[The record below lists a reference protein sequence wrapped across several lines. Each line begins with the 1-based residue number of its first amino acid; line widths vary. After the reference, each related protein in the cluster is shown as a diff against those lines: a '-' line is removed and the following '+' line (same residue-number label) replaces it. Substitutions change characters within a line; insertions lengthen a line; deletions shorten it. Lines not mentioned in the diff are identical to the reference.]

1 MFAPVFKRR
10 PVSRVA
16 LIVVLCVAVGVASMR
31 GAAESM
37 PPPAGVQA
45 NADARLDRFKTEL
58 LADVEGRRLFTQH
71 MVDSIFSFGELGFQ
85 ETETARYCVEI
96 LRKNGFTVEEGVAG
110 IPTQWIASWGS
121 GKPVISLGF
130 DIDGVPQG
138 SQKPGIAYHAP
149 VVEGAPGHGEGHS
162 AGAAVQ
168 ITAAL
173 AVKRVMER
181 EKLPGTIRIWPG
193 IAEEMLGTKE
203 YLVRDGRFK
212 DVDAAILAHVGTN
225 LETSWGVAAGN
236 GLVSVEYLFTGE
248 SAHSAGAPWR
258 GRSALDAVELMN
270 IGMNFKR
277 EHLRLAQRTHYV
289 ITDGGHQPNVVPPRA
304 SVWYYFRET
313 DYPHIKALWE
323 AGNATAKGAA
333 MMTNTEVTWRIL
345 GSAWPQHANKAL
357 AEAAYANMR
366 RVGLPTWTA
375 DDQTLARA
383 LQRELG
389 QPAVGIPTELSS
401 LSDALSE
408 SDLRGGGSNDFGHIM
423 HVVPSIR
430 LTFPGNIPN
439 LPGHNWANAITMATP
454 IAHKGATAG
463 AKAAALTIIDLVM
476 QPQVVKNAWDY
487 FNNVQMKNL
496 KYEHFI
502 GADDRPATWAN
513 RQTMDQY
520 RSEMRK
526 HYYDPTKYATYLDQL
541 GVKYPTVR

>member
-1 MFAPVFKRR
+1 M
-10 PVSRVA
+10 RV
-16 LIVVLCVAVGVASMR
+16 
-31 GAAESM
+31 AAESV
-37 PPPAGVQA
+37 PASPVAQA
-45 NADARLDRFKTEL
+45 GTDARLERFKTEL
-58 LADVEGRRLFTQH
+58 LADVENRKLFTQH

-85 ETETARYCVEI
+85 EIETARYCVEI
-96 LRKNGFTVEEGVAG
+96 LRKNGFAVEEGVAG

-138 SQKPGIAYHAP
+138 SQKPGVAYHAP
-149 VVEGAPGHGEGHS
+149 VVDGAPGHGEGHS

-173 AVKRVMER
+173 AVKTIMER

-193 IAEEMLGTKE
+193 IAEEMLATKE

-236 GLVSVEYLFTGE
+236 GLVSVEYEFKGE

-277 EHLRLAQRTHYV
+277 EHLRLSQRTHYV

-304 SVWYYFRET
+304 TVWYYFRET
-313 DYPHIKALWE
+313 DYPHIKALWD

-333 MMTNTEVTWRIL
+333 MMTHTEVTWRIL

-357 AEAAYANMR
+357 AEAAYANMQ
-366 RVGLPTWTA
+366 RVGLPAWSEA
-375 DDQTLARA
+375 DQTLAKA

-389 QPAVGIPTELSS
+389 QPAVGIPTELSK

-439 LPGHNWANAITMATP
+439 LPGHNWANAVTMATP

-463 AKAAALTIIDLVM
+463 AKAAALTVIDLVM
-476 QPQVVKNAWDY
+476 QPQIITNGWTY
-487 FNNVQMKNL
+487 FNTVQMKNL

-502 GADDRPATWAN
+502 GPADTPAIWAN
-513 RQTMDQY
+513 RETMQQY
-520 RSEMRK
+520 RAEMRK

-541 GVKYPTVR
+541 GVKYPTVK

>member
-1 MFAPVFKRR
+1 MKLSAVTPLVAILAIALAPAPGAQSAATSAQAADPRLEGFK
-10 PVSRVA
+10 
-16 LIVVLCVAVGVASMR
+16 
-31 GAAESM
+31 AEL
-37 PPPAGVQA
+37 V
-45 NADARLDRFKTEL
+45 
-58 LADVEGRRLFTQH
+58 ADVESRRLFTQH

-85 ETETARYCVEI
+85 EIETAKYCVDI

-138 SQKPGIAYHAP
+138 SQKPGVAYHAP
-149 VVEGAPGHGEGHS
+149 VVAGAPGHGEGHS

-193 IAEEMLGTKE
+193 IAEEMLATKE
-203 YLVRDGRFK
+203 YLVRDGRFR

-236 GLVSVEYLFTGE
+236 GLVSVEYTFTGE

-277 EHLRLAQRTHYV
+277 EHLRLSQRTHYV

-313 DYPHIKALWE
+313 DYPHIKALWD

-345 GSAWPQHANKAL
+345 GSAWPQHANRPM
-357 AEAAYANMR
+357 AEAAYANMK
-366 RVGLPTWTA
+366 RVGLPAWTE

-389 QPAVGIPTELSS
+389 QPAVGYP
-401 LSDALSE
+401 D
-408 SDLRGGGSNDFGHIM
+408 
-423 HVVPSIR
+423 
-430 LTFPGNIPN
+430 
-439 LPGHNWANAITMATP
+439 
-454 IAHKGATAG
+454 GAV
-463 AKAAALTIIDLVM
+463 AA
-476 QPQVVKNAWDY
+476 
-487 FNNVQMKNL
+487 
-496 KYEHFI
+496 
-502 GADDRPATWAN
+502 R
-513 RQTMDQY
+513 
-520 RSEMRK
+520 
-526 HYYDPTKYATYLDQL
+526 
-541 GVKYPTVR
+541 

>member
-1 MFAPVFKRR
+1 MARRR
-10 PVSRVA
+10 PVSTVAPIVA
-16 LIVVLCVAVGVASMR
+16 LGIALVAVSTR
-31 GAAESM
+31 GATESRL
-37 PPPAGVQA
+37 PPAGIQA
-45 NADARLDRFKTEL
+45 SADATLERFKTEL
-58 LADVEGRRLFTQH
+58 LADVESRKLFTQH

-85 ETETARYCVEI
+85 EIETARYCVEI
-96 LRKNGFTVEEGVAG
+96 LRKNGFTVEENVAG

-138 SQKPGIAYHAP
+138 SQKPGVAYHAP

-173 AVKRVMER
+173 AVKKVMER

-193 IAEEMLGTKE
+193 IAEEMLATKE

-212 DVDAAILAHVGTN
+212 DVDATILAHVGTN
-225 LETSWGVAAGN
+225 LETSWGNAAGN
-236 GLVSVEYLFTGE
+236 GLVSVEYTFEGE
-248 SAHSAGAPWR
+248 TAHSASAPWR

-270 IGMNFKR
+270 VGMNFKR
-277 EHLRLAQRTHYV
+277 EHLRLTQRTHYV
-289 ITDGGHQPNVVPPRA
+289 ITDGGHQPNVVPSRA

-313 DYPHIKALWE
+313 DYPNIKALWE

-333 MMTNTEVTWRIL
+333 MMTNTAVTWRIL
-345 GSAWPQHANKAL
+345 GSAWPQHGNKAL
-357 AEAAYANMR
+357 AEATHANMR
-366 RVGLPTWTA
+366 RVGLPAWTA

-389 QPAVGIPTELSS
+389 QPAVGIPT
-401 LSDALSE
+401 ALAPLGDPIPAE
-408 SDLRGGGSNDFGHIM
+408 DLRGGGSNDFGHITYT
-423 HVVPSIR
+423 VPSIR
-430 LTFPGNIPN
+430 LTFPGNLPN
-439 LPGHNWANAITMATP
+439 LPGHNWANGVTMATP

-463 AKAAALTIIDLVM
+463 AKAAALTVIDLMMRPDVI
-476 QPQVVKNAWDY
+476 KAAWDY
-487 FNNVQMKNL
+487 FNNVQMKNI

-502 GADDRPATWAN
+502 SEKDRPPTDAN
-513 RQTMDQY
+513 REVMDRY
-520 RSEMRK
+520 RGEMRK
-526 HYYDPTKYATYLDQL
+526 HYYDPTKYPTYLDQL